1 MNQVALITGSAKRI
15 GASIAQRLHQNG
27 MNVVIHYN
35 RSMSEA
41 MDLVNSLNQLR
52 PDSAILCQADLSD
65 VESMPHLVKNVIDKW
80 GRLDVLVNNAS
91 NFYATPLGQVTET
104 AWDDLHAGNVKGA
117 FFLSQAAYEHLK
129 KAQGVI
135 INITDIHTKKP
146 LKNYAAYT
154 IAKAG
159 LSMMTKVLAREMAPF
174 VRVNAVAPG
183 SILWPEADNMPSE
196 AQKNEIIERTLLKKQ
211 GSATDIAEVV
221 CFLCQTDYITGEI
234 ITVDGGASIR

>member
-1 MNQVALITGSAKRI
+1 MNQVALVTGSARRI

-27 MNVVIHYN
+27 MNVVIHYKT
-35 RSMSEA
+35 SFLEA
-41 MDLVNSLNQLR
+41 NSLVKSLNELR
-52 PDSAILCQADLSD
+52 PDSALLCQADLS
-65 VESMPHLVKNVIDKW
+65 VCESMPLLIRHVIDKW

-91 NFYATPLGQVTET
+91 NFYPTPLGHVTEA

-117 FFLSQAAYEHLK
+117 FFLSQAAFVYLK
-129 KAQGVI
+129 KERGVI

-159 LSMMTKVLAREMAPF
+159 LSMMTKVLAREMAPY
-174 VRVNAVAPG
+174 VRVNAIAPG
-183 SILWPEADNMPSE
+183 SILWPEAENTPGES
-196 AQKNEIIERTLLKKQ
+196 QKNEIIERTLLKKQ
-211 GSATDIAEVV
+211 GSPEDIAGIVH
-221 CFLCQTDYITGEI
+221 FLCQAKYITGEI